1 MTPHDILGVRAGA
14 SPAEIRAAYR
24 SFASRH
30 HHDAGGDPDLFMAF
44 HDAYRAL
51 LARPT
56 AASNVVFVRRRRGV
70 ERLVARWALRRRPPR
85 VV

>member
-1 MTPHDILGVRAGA
+1 MTPHEILGVRPGA
-14 SPAEIRAAYR
+14 SPGEIRAAYR
-24 SFASRH
+24 SFARRH
-30 HHDAGGDPDLFMAF
+30 HPDAGGDPERFIAV

-51 LARPT
+51 LARPAT
-56 AASNVVFVRRRRGV
+56 PANVVFTRRRRGV